1 MAHVLLSA
9 AVGVAVAALALVGK
23 AVGTQSPVV
32 PASPF
37 GSSVP
42 VHLAQVGHIEV
53 DLEGSGP
60 AAGLVRVR
68 CAGSSNTETACFV
81 SR

>member
-1 MAHVLLSA
+1 MAVA
-9 AVGVAVAALALVGK
+9 AAALALVGK
-23 AVGTQSPVV
+23 AVGTQPAVV

-42 VHLAQVGHIEV
+42 VHLTHVGHIEV
-53 DLEGSGP
+53 DLQASGTGSLQRVHC
-60 AAGLVRVR
+60 AGLPN
-68 CAGSSNTETACFV
+68 AGTACFV